1 MAFISKY
8 LFTPLLILLLT
19 TPCIASAAEQQTL
32 PYFEPAECMF
42 AVPGE
47 SSRCGWVH
55 VPEDRSNP
63 DSTEIKLAVKIFKS
77 TSPNPK
83 PDPIIFLQGGPG
95 NPSLMMA
102 AAGDFDRMVA
112 PFLAERDYI
121 LLDQRGN
128 GFSTPSINCTET
140 SGWLENAQS
149 FYTEDDFKADAIES
163 MARCRERL
171 TAQGI
176 RIESYNSNENA
187 ADVDAVRQAL
197 GIKKW
202 NLVGVSYGSRLALTV
217 MRNHP
222 EHVRSVV
229 IGSVSPPMAKYHWGI
244 ADAERL
250 FRNLFD
256 RCAADPAC
264 NEAYPDLEA
273 VFFKAIE
280 KYNANPIRV
289 VIENPFPGSKIDGQ
303 TIHWNFTGGQIS
315 GILYGEM
322 YSAAL
327 LGKAPKLIYSMYEGD
342 KETIKQLVTRN
353 ILIAPA
359 YISFGH
365 LLAIDCMDSYAF
377 ETRQSMKAA
386 YDFHPRSGGL
396 QWGRSMTYGKFVVDL
411 CEAWV
416 DTSQIDRS
424 YQSAVFSD
432 IPTLIMN
439 GDLDS
444 ATPPDYAIMAAA
456 TLKNSQLFILNGV
469 GHSPLVE
476 GPCSISM
483 VKQFLDNPGGKVDAS
498 CMEGAFP
505 GVKFEL
511 PGDPESPA
519 PKH

>member
-1 MAFISKY
+1 
-8 LFTPLLILLLT
+8 
-19 TPCIASAAEQQTL
+19 
-32 PYFEPAECMF
+32 
-42 AVPGE
+42 
-47 SSRCGWVH
+47 
-55 VPEDRSNP
+55 
-63 DSTEIKLAVKIFKS
+63 
-77 TSPNPK
+77 
-83 PDPIIFLQGGPG
+83 
-95 NPSLMMA
+95 MMV
-102 AAGDFDRMVA
+102 AAGDFDEMVA
-112 PFLAERDYI
+112 PYLADRDYI

-128 GFSTPSINCTET
+128 GFSTPRIECTET
-140 SGWLENAQS
+140 ASWLEKS
-149 FYTEDDFKADAIES
+149 ETFYTVDDFKIKGIES

-171 TAQGI
+171 MAKGI

-197 GIKKW
+197 GINQW

-229 IGSVSPPMAKYHWGI
+229 LGSVSPPMAKYHWGV

-250 FRNLFD
+250 YRSLFD
-256 RCAADPAC
+256 RCAADTAC

-280 KYNANPIRV
+280 KYNANPVRV
-289 VIENPFPGSKIDGQ
+289 VIKDPFPGSSLDGQ
-303 TIHWNFTGGQIS
+303 TIHWNFTGGQVS

-322 YSAAL
+322 YSAEL

-342 KETIKQLVTRN
+342 EETIKRLVTRN

-359 YISFGH
+359 FISFGH

-396 QWGRSMTYGKFVVDL
+396 DWGRSMTYGRFVIDL
-411 CEAWV
+411 CEAYV
-416 DTSQIDRS
+416 DTSQIDKS

-444 ATPPDYAIMAAA
+444 ATPPDYAILAVA

-476 GPCSISM
+476 GPCPISM
-483 VKQFLDNPGGKVDAS
+483 IRQFLDDPTGPVDGS
-498 CMEGAFP
+498 CMERAFP

-511 PGDPESPA
+511 PGSPELSSV
-519 PKH
+519 KH

>member
-1 MAFISKY
+1 MTIIIRT
-8 LFTPLLILLLT
+8 LFTPVLLLFLMT
-19 TPCIASAAEQQTL
+19 CCTSGVLKQQTL
-32 PYFEPAECMF
+32 PFFEPADCMF
-42 AVPGE
+42 SVPGE
-47 SSRCGWVH
+47 NSRCGYVY
-55 VPEDRSNP
+55 VPEDRSNL
-63 DSTEIKLAVKIFKS
+63 DSPAIKLAVKVFKS

-112 PFLAERDYI
+112 PYLAERDYI

-128 GFSTPSINCTET
+128 GFSTPSISCTET
-140 SGWLENAQS
+140 SDWFDQS
-149 FYTEDDFKADAIES
+149 ETFYTEDDFKADAIES
-163 MARCRERL
+163 MTLCRERL

-197 GIKKW
+197 GIRQW
-202 NLVGVSYGSRLALTV
+202 NVIGVSYGSRLAMTV

-229 IGSVSPPMAKYHWGI
+229 IGSVSPPMAKYHWGV
-244 ADAERL
+244 ADSERL

-256 RCAADPAC
+256 RCAADEAC
-264 NEAYPDLEA
+264 NEAYPDLETI
-273 VFFKAIE
+273 FFKGID
-280 KYNANPIRV
+280 KYNANPVSV
-289 VIENPFPGSKIDGQ
+289 VIKNPFPGSKLDGK

-322 YSAAL
+322 YSAKL
-327 LGKAPKLIYSMYEGD
+327 LGKAPKLIYAMYEGD

-359 YISFGH
+359 YINFGH

-411 CEAWV
+411 CEAFV

-424 YQSAVFSD
+424 YQSAVFSN

-476 GPCSISM
+476 GPCSINM
-483 VKQFLDNPGGKVDAS
+483 VKQFIDNPGGQVDAS

-511 PGDPESPA
+511 PVDLDPSSHE
-519 PKH
+519 H